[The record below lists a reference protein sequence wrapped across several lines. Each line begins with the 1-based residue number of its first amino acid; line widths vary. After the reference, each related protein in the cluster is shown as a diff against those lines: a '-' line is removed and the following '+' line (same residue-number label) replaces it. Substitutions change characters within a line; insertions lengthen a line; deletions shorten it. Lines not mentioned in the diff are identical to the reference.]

1 MTLYDLF
8 NSVTLQG
15 NIAVEVYDEAGSASR
30 KYIDFY
36 IRDVDD
42 LSTEFDLES
51 LEELEVTHIYTTKSC
66 DGTPWTHIDLSE

>member
-1 MTLYDLF
+1 MTLYELF

-15 NIAVEVYDEAGSASR
+15 NIAVEVYDDAGSASR
-30 KYIDFY
+30 KYTDFY

-51 LEELEVTHIYTTKSC
+51 VEDLEVTYIYTTKSC
-66 DGTPWTHIDLSE
+66 DGKPWMHIELSE